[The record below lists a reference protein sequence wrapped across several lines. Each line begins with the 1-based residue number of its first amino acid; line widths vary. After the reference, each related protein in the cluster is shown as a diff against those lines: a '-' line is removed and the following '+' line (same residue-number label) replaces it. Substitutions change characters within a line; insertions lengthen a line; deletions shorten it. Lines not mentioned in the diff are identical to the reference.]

1 MLPLAGAPMLKR
13 FLERIAMAR
22 TVEDIVVATTTDDID
37 DPLAT
42 WCRQAGYEVFRGHP
56 TDLLDRHLKAGQR
69 AGADAIVKI
78 PSDCP
83 LIDPMV
89 IDTVLAE
96 WYARHTSVDYMGNL
110 HPATW
115 PDGNDVE
122 VFSMETLET
131 AWKLARQPFEREHT
145 TPWMWDANPNVRIA
159 NVSWKSGL
167 NLSMTHRWTLDYPED
182 YMFVRAVYDALYPSN
197 PRFGIED
204 ILALCEEHPE
214 IEALNAHL
222 AGVNWYRNH
231 LNELRT
237 VGASETRHHPSI
249 SAA

>member
-1 MLPLAGAPMLKR
+1 MLKR
-13 FLERIAMAR
+13 FLERVAMAR
-22 TVEDIVVATTTDDID
+22 SVEHIVVATTTESID

-42 WCRQAGYEVFRGHP
+42 WCRQAGYDVFRGHP
-56 TDLLDRHLKAGQR
+56 TDLLDRHLNAGLSS
-69 AGADAIVKI
+69 GADAVVKI

-83 LIDPMV
+83 LIDPAV
-89 IDTVLAE
+89 IDTVLGQ
-96 WYARHTSVDYMGNL
+96 WKTQRSLVDYMGNL
-110 HPATW
+110 HPASW

-122 VFSMETLET
+122 VFSMEILEQ
-131 AWKLARQPFEREHT
+131 AWKMARQPFQREHT
-145 TPWMWDANPNVRIA
+145 TPWMWDGNPNVRTA
-159 NVSWKSGL
+159 NVSWKSGVD
-167 NLSMTHRWTLDYPED
+167 LSMTHRWTLDYPED

-197 PRFGIED
+197 PKFGVED
-204 ILALCEEHPE
+204 ILALCDAHPE

-231 LNELRT
+231 LDELRT